1 MIESFVD
8 VGYIYVLTN
17 PAMPGLVKI
26 GRTNDISRRVRELSV
41 ASGVPNAF
49 VVESIQLTAAAAEVE
64 SLIHEALDAHRH
76 NTDREF
82 FAVVPSVAM
91 STVSRYVREPP
102 TKYERTPW
110 QEEISPPNWECRR
123 CGFEY
128 RKTEFPFC
136 PKCQF

>member
-26 GRTNDISRRVRELSV
+26 GRTNDVNRRVRELSV

-64 SLIHEALDAHRH
+64 LLIHEALDAHRH
-76 NTDREF
+76 NENREF
-82 FAVVPSVAM
+82 FAIAPSVAM
-91 STVSRYVREPP
+91 STVCRFVREPS

-110 QEEISPPNWECRR
+110 REEISPPDWECRR

-128 RKTEFPFC
+128 PKTEFQFC